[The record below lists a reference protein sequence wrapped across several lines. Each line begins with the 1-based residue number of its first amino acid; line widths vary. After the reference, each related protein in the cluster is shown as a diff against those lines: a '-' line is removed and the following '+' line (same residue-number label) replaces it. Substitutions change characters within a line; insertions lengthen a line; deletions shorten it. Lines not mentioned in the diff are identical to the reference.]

1 MNKDSCVSNLCRT
14 VTGGKFWV
22 WMAGVFNLKSE
33 IEMGKLRQDV
43 GAETP
48 WKNRSHTRSGLVR
61 FFQGVCAQQIGAD
74 WPFLFRISGLSPSG
88 SSGSGRDR

>member
-1 MNKDSCVSNLCRT
+1 
-14 VTGGKFWV
+14 
-22 WMAGVFNLKSE
+22 MAGVFNLKSE